1 VVADSFSRI
10 ARFASLAICLIA
22 VASFVAFAVEQS
34 KGASAHQQAE
44 LEPSGVAAQTGTPG
58 APAGTSAKPVEGRFH
73 KAIDDAAGK
82 LSSPFSALTSGIASQ
97 WTLHIVTTL
106 LLLLV
111 YGFGLGLLA
120 RIVRFGD

>member
-44 LEPSGVAAQTGTPG
+44 LEPSGVAPQTGGPTG
-58 APAGTSAKPVEGRFH
+58 ASTKPAEGGLH
-73 KAIDDAAGK
+73 KAIDDATAK
-82 LSSPFSALTSGIASQ
+82 LSSPFSALTSRISSQ

-106 LLLLV
+106 LMLLV

-120 RIVRFGD
+120 RVVRFGD